1 MNNNVLT
8 AVSTL
13 LLLVSCQ
20 GKVREAPASEI
31 REAEKAM
38 VGANRIL
45 VKKDQEKIKAYIQQN
60 NLSLEE
66 SETGLWYGISK
77 EGTGDKAVK
86 GQVATLAYK
95 VSLLDGTLCYDSNT
109 LGVKEFRIGQGG
121 VEAGLEEG
129 LLMLRVGSK
138 ATFIMPPHLAHGL
151 PGDGNKIPARSIIVY
166 DVELLKLQP
175 R

>member
-1 MNNNVLT
+1 MHSKIKGVVFFACFL
-8 AVSTL
+8 AA
-13 LLLVSCQ
+13 CG
-20 GKVREAPASEI
+20 GKVKETNEVDI

-45 VKKDQEKIKAYIQQN
+45 VKKDREKIVAYMERN
-60 NLSLEE
+60 NLSLTE
-66 SETGLWYGISK
+66 SQSGLWYGITARGS
-77 EGTGDKAVK
+77 GATATN

-95 VSLLDGTLCYDSNT
+95 VSLLDGTLIYDSAN
-109 LGVKEFRIGQGG
+109 LGVKQFRIGQGG

-129 LLMLRVGSK
+129 VLMLREGSR

-166 DVELLKLQP
+166 EVELLKLGP
-175 R
+175 